1 MNNTVRNTLIVDDH
15 LLFAEGLARILSDMQ
30 NLKLQKIA
38 SSYNEVTRLLSQ
50 QHIDLILLD
59 IKLKDENGIEI
70 CLLIKNLYPH
80 IKVILI
86 SMFDP
91 DSLSVEIKKCN
102 ADGYIPKSTDAQ
114 IVKDT
119 INAILQGEKVF
130 LELGNNSAKETPI
143 EKLITS
149 REKEIIALIKQGK
162 TAKEI
167 SDILNISVFTVDTHR
182 KNILKKLNLSS
193 IKSFIAFSFNNKL

>member
-1 MNNTVRNTLIVDDH
+1 MNNNVQNILIVDDH
-15 LLFAEGLARILSDMQ
+15 LLFAEGLSRILSDMP
-30 NLKLQKIA
+30 NLKLVKILN
-38 SSYNEVTRLLSQ
+38 SYSAVTRLLSQ
-50 QHIDLILLD
+50 QRIDLILLD
-59 IKLKDENGIEI
+59 IKLKDENGIDI

-91 DSLSVEIKKCN
+91 DSLVVEIKQCN

-114 IVKDT
+114 VVKDT
-119 INAILQGEKVF
+119 INAILQGEKIF
-130 LELGNNSAKETPI
+130 LELGKTSAVETPV

-149 REKEIIALIKQGK
+149 REKEIITLIKQGK

-193 IKSFIAFSFNNKL
+193 IKSLIAFSFSNKL

>member
-59 IKLKDENGIEI
+59 IKLKDENGIDI

-130 LELGNNSAKETPI
+130 LELGNNSVKETSI

-193 IKSFIAFSFNNKL
+193 IKSLIAFSFNNKL

>member
-1 MNNTVRNTLIVDDH
+1 MNKTVINTIIVDDH
-15 LLFAEGLARILSDMQ
+15 LLFAEGLARILGDMQ
-30 NLKLQKIA
+30 NLKLLKIV

-50 QHIDLILLD
+50 HHIDLILLD
-59 IKLKDENGIEI
+59 IKLKDENGIDI
-70 CLLIKNLYPH
+70 CTLIKNLYPES
-80 IKVILI
+80 KVILI

-91 DSLSVEIKKCN
+91 DSLAAEIKKCN

-114 IVKDT
+114 EVKNT
-119 INAILQGEKVF
+119 INAILQGESVF
-130 LELGNNSAKETPI
+130 LELGNDSAKETPV

-149 REKEIIALIKQGK
+149 REKEIITLIKQGK

-167 SDILNISVFTVDTHR
+167 SDILNISIFTVDTHR

-193 IKSFIAFSFNNKL
+193 IKNLIAFSFNNKL